1 MAPTLMLS
9 AAMEMCHTVHYLL
22 TFSHISN
29 VGEHTYQPQPLLPS
43 TFHPTQLQ
51 PCLHHTNLHC
61 SERSS
66 FLLVDHICIDTAVG
80 VPYKFCICTLVGGE
94 ASYRHPYNVCP
105 GHNAAGLQ
113 LRCAAHS
120 DTSSCCYWQV
130 GAVFY
135 TCTPSPT
142 HTHTHMTAHMLLCQP
157 LLSGCGLLPE
167 PPGATGGCS
176 GTLGSR
182 SHVCHQ
188 GAGAARASGS
198 AAECIDDHGR
208 SSIISSTAAVT
219 PVAALRGRCQR
230 NCSCS
235 CARRRTR
242 RRFAW
247 AARTGA
253 RQKPACMRAG
263 RRATA

>member
-1 MAPTLMLS
+1 MS
-9 AAMEMCHTVHYLL
+9 IRI
-22 TFSHISN
+22 SHSRCC
-29 VGEHTYQPQPLLPS
+29 PS

-66 FLLVDHICIDTAVG
+66 FLLVDHIYIDIAVG

-142 HTHTHMTAHMLLCQP
+142 HTHTYDRPYA
-157 LLSGCGLLPE
+157 SLP
-167 PPGATGGCS
+167 
-176 GTLGSR
+176 TLTVRLWLTS
-182 SHVCHQ
+182 
-188 GAGAARASGS
+188 
-198 AAECIDDHGR
+198 
-208 SSIISSTAAVT
+208 
-219 PVAALRGRCQR
+219 
-230 NCSCS
+230 
-235 CARRRTR
+235 
-242 RRFAW
+242 
-247 AARTGA
+247 
-253 RQKPACMRAG
+253 
-263 RRATA
+263 RATRCNWQLQWHAGQPQPCLSPKRWCSPSRRQCSRMHQELWTQQYRR